1 MKKQLKEE
9 LIALAEKIIQS
20 KQEEQVNS
28 LELKKLALQL
38 YEKLTLLHFT
48 ESAILGT
55 ESFSEPTDRSEEE
68 NSVESVPVTYT
79 DNYDLP
85 EEEHDEYAP
94 DGTQY
99 NDQEGLMEPNTEK
112 IKDIVAQMP
121 PEAQEVDDM
130 LEYILPRRYMKNDM
144 EDIGGVH
151 YDQLPQFEP
160 VHRKPSIP
168 EKKTSFEP
176 EKSREREPQKPQS
189 SETGKSRFPD
199 QQEKMRFHESE
210 NPRSIN
216 DRLKKGIQIGI
227 NDRIAFV
234 RHLFDGS
241 TSDYNRV
248 LSQLNTLKS
257 REEAKDFVLQM
268 VKPDYNNWEGKEE
281 YEHRFLDIVENR
293 FD

>member
-9 LIALAEKIIQS
+9 LITLAEKILQS
-20 KQEEQVNS
+20 GQDDQLS
-28 LELKKLALQL
+28 ISELKKLSLQL
-38 YEKLTLLHFT
+38 YEKLTVLQFA
-48 ESAILGT
+48 ESAIMEPAPVEERKAEKASEVT
-55 ESFSEPTDRSEEE
+55 APAKQETPAPVEARSSAQVPSEHVSSSFDFPD
-68 NSVESVPVTYT
+68 
-79 DNYDLP
+79 DNEHGDD
-85 EEEHDEYAP
+85 HDEYAP

-99 NDQEGLMEPNTEK
+99 NTEEGLMEPNTEK

-130 LEYILPRRYMKNDM
+130 LEYILPRKFMKNDM

-151 YDQLPQFEP
+151 YDHLPQFEP
-160 VHRKPSIP
+160 VHSRPS
-168 EKKTSFEP
+168 EP
-176 EKSREREPQKPQS
+176 EKP
-189 SETGKSRFPD
+189 KSL
-199 QQEKMRFHESE
+199 
-210 NPRSIN
+210 N

-257 REEAKDFVLQM
+257 REEAVSFVLHM
-268 VKPDYNNWEGKEE
+268 VKPDYNNWEGKDE
-281 YEHRFLDIVENR
+281 YEHRFLNIVENR